1 MMSGERKP
9 KIDLF
14 RTCVAAMPRLIPDG
28 MSRAELVELL
38 SRITLHMDEELR
50 TLAFQCL
57 QNIVVDFP
65 IWREDV
71 LYGKLNLTIRSGS
84 VSLTVSGDFSRLH
97 SVYRERST
105 GYIAA
110 IARQCPSNPFTTSQY
125 VAKWRHHC
133 YSSFYSRRS
142 TEYSFGKNSSSFR
155 HETI

>member
-38 SRITLHMDEELR
+38 SRTTLHMDEELR

-65 IWREDV
+65 AWREDV
-71 LYGKLNLTIRSGS
+71 LYGINISFTLFDEWHLI
-84 VSLTVSGDFSRLH
+84 LL
-97 SVYRERST
+97 
-105 GYIAA
+105 YIA
-110 IARQCPSNPFTTSQY
+110 ICRIHSIYC
-125 VAKWRHHC
+125 
-133 YSSFYSRRS
+133 
-142 TEYSFGKNSSSFR
+142 
-155 HETI
+155 